1 MTSIYKKI
9 CLSIGLG
16 ALVFLAFSVYLAVDP
31 LARAFHGFDWWAVA
45 AALLLALVNYGIR
58 FWRWDYYLDLLSIQM
73 ERSESLRVFLSGLV
87 LSVKPGKAGE
97 LMKAVLVRQAVGTP
111 VGVTSAAVF
120 AERLTDFVALT
131 LLSLV
136 GILSF
141 RQGVLTLTV
150 ALVGSFALLLLV
162 FWPGALR
169 WSLEL
174 VGRLP
179 GIGRLAI
186 PLSPA
191 YEGARRLLST
201 RAFIRGLCLA
211 LVAWFAECLAFQIV
225 LLGFDQDIGTV
236 ASTFI
241 YAFATIFGA
250 LTFIPGGLGTTEGSM
265 AALLGV
271 HGVGLELAVAATFVI
286 RVCTLWFA
294 VLIGGVVLLRSGF
307 TTTAGDASESTP
319 TT

>member
-1 MTSIYKKI
+1 MGDGRRRSWQLIKLAPGLLVAGG
-9 CLSIGLG
+9 CL
-16 ALVFLAFSVYLAVDP
+16 
-31 LARAFHGFDWWAVA
+31 W
-45 AALLLALVNYGIR
+45 LALRDVDR
-58 FWRWDYYLDLLSIQM
+58 TMVVARLS
-73 ERSESLRVFLSGLV
+73 SANWALA
-87 LSVKPGKAGE
+87 P
-97 LMKAVLVRQAVGTP
+97 LM
-111 VGVTSAAVF
+111 
-120 AERLTDFVALT
+120 
-131 LLSLV
+131 
-136 GILSF
+136 
-141 RQGVLTLTV
+141 
-150 ALVGSFALLLLV
+150 ALLLLV

-169 WSLEL
+169 WSLEF
-174 VGRLP
+174 VGRLL

-186 PLSPA
+186 PLSQA

-271 HGVGLELAVAATFVI
+271 HGVGLELSVAATFVI